1 MEPEYDKDNPY
12 LIQAYQEYQQLEE
25 KFETEGAL
33 SFIDD
38 ICTVSRNTFCLLEL
52 NGKVAPHFLNYLL
65 KTLCIYKGLSSAE
78 RKGKGIVH
86 KCLKI
91 LDKHFHFHF
100 KLLLCFILSK
110 IPSLTQSGTNG
121 EFLYTDK
128 RVQLQMTNTPQ
139 GRFLKCDFIDFGGI
153 KNLYFNLTLKKM
165 VGESLNELAPFER
178 NRKYFYL
185 KRFAPKFVASGVIRV
200 GGIEYNLNE
209 NTSRVYF
216 DWTRFAKPRR
226 HNYQRLSADC
236 VIGGKRVSLCLA
248 SRVGDNRFGN
258 ENCFFTDGRLHK
270 LGNINVKGNTGRLDR
285 PFFFRGGIS
294 AVDIMFKPF
303 KVGGQAM
310 MSKMDTT
317 VIVFGRL
324 YGEINY
330 VELDGP
336 LTLDNAQAH
345 LIFSEF

>member
-1 MEPEYDKDNPY
+1 MQHEITQPCMVFEKNGEVMNAGWSRKAVFCYNEPMSRLSGKHGERDCYFINNGEVSLY
-12 LIQAYQEYQQLEE
+12 LSVENLGLEFAI
-25 KFETEGAL
+25 KIA
-33 SFIDD
+33 
-38 ICTVSRNTFCLLEL
+38 
-52 NGKVAPHFLNYLL
+52 VADL
-65 KTLCIYKGLSSAE
+65 KRGGVISDFVVK
-78 RKGKGIVH
+78 
-86 KCLKI
+86 KI
-91 LDKHFHFHF
+91 NLVKS
-100 KLLLCFILSK
+100 KL
-110 IPSLTQSGTNG
+110 PESGTNG